1 MQMNVT
7 IRVINDVRT
16 GISKTTGREYKN
28 QDILVA
34 WTERGRDGFDH
45 ENLQLV
51 TLHGENVDKF
61 AALNPQPGNVIM
73 AEIAFGTRSFN
84 GKVYNDNSMFV

>member
-28 QDILVA
+28 RDILVA

-45 ENLQLV
+45 ENLQQV
-51 TLHGENVDKF
+51 TLHGENVDRF
-61 AALNPQPGNVIM
+61 AALRPQPGMVIE
-73 AEIAFGTRSFN
+73 ADIAFNTRSFG
-84 GKVYNDNSMFV
+84 GKVYNDNSMYL

>member
-1 MQMNVT
+1 MQISVT

-16 GISKTTGREYKN
+16 GVSKTSGREYKN

-34 WTERGRDGFDH
+34 WTERRRDGFDH
-45 ENLQLV
+45 ENLQVV

-61 AALNPQPGNVIM
+61 AAMNAKPGMTIM
-73 AEIAFGTRSFN
+73 AEIAFSTRSFN
-84 GKVYNDNSMFV
+84 GKVYNDNSLFL

>member
-1 MQMNVT
+1 MQISVT

-16 GISKTTGREYKN
+16 GVSKTTGREYKN

-51 TLHGENVDKF
+51 TLHGQYVDKF
-61 AALNPQPGNVIM
+61 AALNPKPGDVIM
-73 AEIAFGTRSFN
+73 AEISFGTRSFN
-84 GKVYNDNSMFV
+84 GKVYNDNTLYV